1 MPASVADRV
10 VSAEL
15 VAVLV
20 AVTQGQP
27 RVLTTECA
35 RALPAGPFQQAHRS
49 LQTGL
54 RAWVETHT
62 HHPLGY
68 VEQLYTFADQDR
80 LDRAGR
86 RVVSVSYLGLTREP
100 ENADTSNDVGWQGWY
115 DYFPWEDRRDG
126 VPPMIDDVI
135 LPRLWQWADS
145 ADSAASREH
154 RRQRVA
160 FTFGAHDLPWN
171 EDMILQRYE
180 LLFEARLVPEA
191 HRRGGD
197 LHTGAAVVPGQ
208 AMHHD
213 HRRILATGIAR
224 VRAKIKYRPVMF
236 ELMPPQFTLS
246 QLQSAVEALAG
257 RELHA
262 PNFRRLMTQ
271 QALLEETGAMASG
284 VPGRPARLYRYRSD
298 VRLER
303 AIAGTTLPFARQP

>member
-1 MPASVADRV
+1 M
-10 VSAEL
+10 
-15 VAVLV
+15 

-35 RALPAGPFQQAHRS
+35 QALPAGPFQQAHRS

-54 RAWVETHT
+54 RAWVEART

-80 LDRAGR
+80 LDREGR

-100 ENADTSNDVGWQGWY
+100 DSSDGGSDVGWQGWY

-126 VPPMIDDVI
+126 VPAIINQFI
-135 LPRLWQWADS
+135 LPHLWQWADS
-145 ADSAASREH
+145 ADPVSVREH

-180 LLFEARLVPEA
+180 LLFEAKLLPEA
-191 HRRGGD
+191 HRRRDNGED
-197 LHTGAAVVPGQ
+197 EDANRVPGQ
-208 AMHHD
+208 AMQHD

-236 ELMPPQFTLS
+236 ELMPPEFTLS

-271 QALLEETGAMASG
+271 QDLLEETGAMASG
-284 VPGRPARLYRYRSD
+284 APGRPARLYRYRGD

-303 AIAGTTLPFARQP
+303 AIAGTTLPFARHP